1 MKYSST
7 ELFYTIKRE
16 SNKIILITGEK
27 FKFRQA
33 SKILDFHWNSVVCFA
48 NAEDIKYHM
57 DQLKDYRV
65 SNLIT
70 ADEMPQRKNCM
81 NKKALKIINAEQLN
95 DLPSIKR
102 RQAYNKLFKTLG
114 ELIGFDGYVFVDG
127 ITEDQCEELAGF
139 FEYAEHVFFFNLE
152 NTGIFEGT
160 EFNCVQES
168 ISTYFSSFF
177 AEENDDESYQESD
190 SSNSGLYINGR
201 YYSLPNEDLIAIA
214 DVAELLSPELTD
226 MITVPSY
233 LSENY
238 FYNSISSCQ
247 NAGVKML
254 YGAENEW
261 IAYSNNLTFERTIE
275 KDVYK
280 RIKRGLDYP
289 GSSSR
294 IVNVFG
300 QSFSG
305 KTVLIKRIA
314 YQILKECQYPVMI
327 IRPNADFS
335 SEEVFKQGAKQ
346 NRKETVYLD
355 ALVNLLSQLKNNYGA
370 RSFLLIWDLS
380 AYYTD
385 TKKYSN
391 LFLGLEN
398 RGIHVTMLCS
408 SYINLSETKESDA
421 KYFKSIE
428 LKEKLDQTEIESVK
442 KLLITKANMPK
453 DRCRELLD
461 FSAQGSFLKLIYSL
475 SSTVRP
481 KMRHGVH
488 NEATKTV
495 LEVLQSMSG
504 AYDYTKIC
512 DTQISREFEKAGYKF
527 LSGTPE
533 KEADTKAETMIK
545 IVSFCSKIHIGVPT
559 SLLLRSAK
567 IAQMDDILKI
577 MRIPVLAFSYDQN
590 NDSICFF
597 RSEFEAKLVFDYFL
611 NQYRESGRNQ
621 TALYIDVFR
630 LLVENYRLNTDNEIL
645 ALRDFLMRISPNNHN
660 PILKNEFSRY
670 YQEYIQIMLEDDN
683 IERIKNSPKIVL
695 QLIAL
700 IREYYANMQL
710 KQDPSEETVQLCRD
724 MLTNAIGFTQS
735 AIDNPKNQDRQIKNK
750 LNTEICQCK
759 LVSLSSQTEG
769 SRSLFELSSNDLDKM
784 FQTIEGVIQ
793 SEPTNGYY
801 YTCWEKIAIR
811 YLCTANP
818 DIEQISRIV
827 TEIDR
832 FREIPSISE
841 DQFFVRETT
850 KIYSLVSS
858 EKYTD
863 YFQSEIQKGNP
874 AAKYIKG
881 RLELNEY
888 LKKVLKV
895 DYITQV
901 RNLSDEDVESLQSI
915 IQEYLNDDYTDS
927 VRLRLRL
934 KQCMYNRG
942 GWLDFDRERN
952 DKKRG
957 LVSMTTEQWTDLYQ
971 ESKSFFA
978 NLVLGNE
985 QSEQARYIYETY
997 LYAIASIHQRL
1008 FAGETR
1014 IFDEANKPIALLK
1027 SITKYNEY
1035 LGFGRMEVKQ
1045 LICSESGAPISFYG
1059 TITDVHLKTCWVK
1072 FKDLNDYEM
1081 KTRIQNVQGE
1091 KTERGKSFY
1100 FVIGL
1105 SYMGLTCIEEHQVD
1119 DMETE
1124 NYQGGNRFG
1133 I

>member
-7 ELFYTIKRE
+7 ELFYTLKRE
-16 SNKIILITGEK
+16 SKKIILITGNNFD
-27 FKFRQA
+27 FKQA
-33 SKILDFHWNSVVCFA
+33 LKVLDFHWNSVVCFA
-48 NAEDIKYHM
+48 NADEIKYHM
-57 DQLKDYRV
+57 DQLKDYRI

-95 DLPSIKR
+95 GLPSIKR
-102 RQAYNKLFKTLG
+102 RQAYNNLFKPLG

-127 ITEDQCEELAGF
+127 VTEEQCEELAGF
-139 FEYAEHVFFFNLE
+139 FEYAEHVFFFGIE

-160 EFNCVQES
+160 DFNCIQES
-168 ISTYFSSFF
+168 ISAFFSSLF
-177 AEENDDESYQESD
+177 ADQNDDESYEES
-190 SSNSGLYINGR
+190 SSYNTGLYINEK
-201 YYSLPNEDLIAIA
+201 YYSIPNEELI
-214 DVAELLSPELTD
+214 DVSNVAELLSPEVAD

-238 FYNSISSCQ
+238 FYNAISNCQ
-247 NAGVKML
+247 NVGVKML
-254 YGAENEW
+254 NGAGNDW
-261 IAYSNNLTFERTIE
+261 IAFSNNLTFERTVE

-314 YQILKECQYPVMI
+314 YQILKECQYPVI
-327 IRPNADFS
+327 ILHPNADFS
-335 SEEVFKQGAKQ
+335 SEEAFNQSTKQ
-346 NRKETVYLD
+346 NRKETVCLD
-355 ALVNLLSQLKNNYGA
+355 ALVKLLSQLKNNYGA
-370 RSFLLIWDLS
+370 RSFLLVWDLS
-380 AYYTD
+380 AYYAD

-391 LFLGLEN
+391 LFLNLEN

-408 SYINLSETKESDA
+408 SYINLSETMESDA

-428 LKEKLDQTEIESVK
+428 LKENLDRTEIESLK

-453 DRCRELLD
+453 ERCRELLH
-461 FSAQGSFLKLIYSL
+461 SSVQGSFLKLIYSL

-504 AYDYTKIC
+504 EYDYTKIC
-512 DTQISREFEKAGYKF
+512 DTQISRQFEEAGYKF
-527 LSGTPE
+527 LSGTSE

-545 IVSFCSKIHIGVPT
+545 IVSFCSKIRIGVPT
-559 SLLLRSAK
+559 SLLLRSAG
-567 IAQMDDILKI
+567 ITQMDDILKI

-590 NDSICFF
+590 NDSICLF

-611 NQYRESGRNQ
+611 NQYKESGRNQ
-621 TALYIDVFR
+621 TALYIDAFR
-630 LLVENYRLNTDNEIL
+630 LLVENFRLNTDNEIL
-645 ALRDFLMRISPNNHN
+645 ALRDFLMRISPNNHDTV
-660 PILKNEFSRY
+660 LRNEFSRY

-695 QLIAL
+695 QLISL
-700 IREYYANMQL
+700 IREYYAKMQL
-710 KQDPSEETVQLCRD
+710 KQDPSEETVQLCRE
-724 MLTNAIGFTQS
+724 MLINAMEFTQS
-735 AIDNPKNQDRQIKNK
+735 AIDNPRNQDRQLKNK
-750 LNTEICQCK
+750 LYTEICQCK
-759 LVSLSSQTEG
+759 LVSFPSASGEHKN
-769 SRSLFELSSNDLDKM
+769 LFNLSSNDLDKM
-784 FQTIEGVIQ
+784 FQTMEGVIQ

-811 YLCTANP
+811 YLRTASP
-818 DIEQISRIV
+818 DCEQISRIV

-832 FREIPSISE
+832 FRQIPSISE
-841 DQFFVRETT
+841 NQIFVDETAA
-850 KIYSLVSS
+850 IYRLISS
-858 EKYTD
+858 KKYVG
-863 YFQSEIQKGNP
+863 YLQNEMQKGNS

-901 RNLSDEDVESLQSI
+901 RSLSDEDVESFQGI
-915 IQEYLNDDYTDS
+915 IKAYLNDDYIDS

-942 GWLDFDRERN
+942 CWLDYDRERN

-957 LVSMTTEQWTDLYQ
+957 MISLTSEQWADLYQ
-971 ESKSFFA
+971 ESKSFFM
-978 NLVLGNE
+978 NNVHDYE
-985 QSEQARYIYETY
+985 QSEQARYIYEMY

-1008 FAGETR
+1008 YVGENR

-1027 SITKYNEY
+1027 NITKYNEY

-1045 LICSESGAPISFYG
+1045 LICSEDGAPFSFYG
-1059 TITDVHLKTCWVK
+1059 SVTDVHLNSCYVR
-1072 FKDLNDYEM
+1072 FRDLNNYEI
-1081 KTRIQNVQGE
+1081 KTRSQNIQGE
-1091 KTERGKSFY
+1091 NTEKGKAY
-1100 FVIGL
+1100 QFVIGL
-1105 SYMGLTCIEEHQVD
+1105 SYMGLTCIAKHHVD
-1119 DMETE
+1119 DMVIEE
-1124 NYQGGNRFG
+1124 YQGGYHFG
-1133 I
+1133 L